1 MFWERSFPSFD
12 ASSFSLPHIANGFTI
27 TRAVALRGSYTDTPF
42 FHFSGWL
49 IGGTWLNALPPVLW
63 NPLVIQPGQLDL
75 ALVLDSWGCH
85 CGWRDG
91 VVEKGRDFGVKQTWV
106 WVLTALSMS
115 CWMLGTSEPHL
126 LLVIK
131 PTLEVWQWHEAGWF
145 ILSSQH
151 IFKCLLIIQHLLNLS
166 LVKCWRLI
174 SEQNRGFSLEEPV
187 VPGET
192 WPSHK

>member
-1 MFWERSFPSFD
+1 MFWELSFPSFD
-12 ASSFSLPHIANGFTI
+12 ASSFSSPYCQLALPLQSSGLKRVLTP
-27 TRAVALRGSYTDTPF
+27 DTLF

-63 NPLVIQPGQLDL
+63 HPLRNSPQPGRLDL

-91 VVEKGRDFGVKQTWV
+91 EVQKKGRDFGVKQTWV

-131 PTLEVWQWHEAGWF
+131 PALE
-145 ILSSQH
+145 
-151 IFKCLLIIQHLLNLS
+151 S
-166 LVKCWRLI
+166 LTVTWSWVIHSK
-174 SEQNRGFSLEEPV
+174 FSARF
-187 VPGET
+187 
-192 WPSHK
+192 